1 LIKNCSIPECKKTA
15 RCRGWCSK
23 HYEKWRQWGD
33 PLHVVERQTVC
44 SVEGCDGKVDARG
57 WCPSHYNKWVRW
69 GDPLHVVERQTVCSV
84 EGCDVKVH
92 GTGYCKSHYHK
103 NRTYGDPLHVVTED
117 ERRTKISKGNTGK
130 KRTQKVKDQISD
142 SLKGNVPWNK
152 GKTGQYVPT
161 EETKKKT
168 SKSVRLAYADGSLAK
183 KISEHHSTPEMK
195 KVFQDILKQT
205 RKNMGRPNIPEKTI
219 GKILEEIGI
228 KVKFLQ
234 DIDYKTLENKL
245 ASKEMDIVW
254 KDSLGNKKII
264 EYNGYYHF
272 DNRKYGPDEIHE
284 VHGKPTVVKDLWDNE
299 EMILNQIRKAGYRIL
314 IVWEKD
320 FLKDYENEV
329 KRIIEFATKT

>member
-1 LIKNCSIPECKKTA
+1 LIKNCSIPECDGRVSA
-15 RCRGWCSK
+15 RGWCSS
-23 HYEKWRQWGD
+23 HYNKWARWGD

-44 SVEGCDGKVDARG
+44 SVEGCDGNPTFGG
-57 WCPSHYNKWVRW
+57 W
-69 GDPLHVVERQTVCSV
+69 
-84 EGCDVKVH
+84 
-92 GTGYCKSHYHK
+92 GYCKPHYYK
-103 NRTYGDPLHVVTED
+103 NRTYGDPLHIVTED
-117 ERRTKISKGNTGK
+117 ERRAKISKGNTGK
-130 KRTQKVKDQISD
+130 KRTQKVKDQNQFSFR
-142 SLKGNVPWNK
+142 KGNVPWNK
-152 GKTGQYVPT
+152 GKTGQYVPS

-234 DIDYKTLENKL
+234 DIDYKTLENKR

-254 KDSLGNKKII
+254 KDSMGNKKII

-299 EMILNQIRKAGYRIL
+299 EMILNQIRKAGYQIL

-320 FLKDYENEV
+320 FLKDNENEV

>member
-1 LIKNCSIPECKKTA
+1 MARICSILECNGRVSA
-15 RCRGWCSK
+15 RGWCS
-23 HYEKWRQWGD
+23 
-33 PLHVVERQTVC
+33 
-44 SVEGCDGKVDARG
+44 
-57 WCPSHYNKWVRW
+57 SHYNKWVRW

-84 EGCDVKVH
+84 EDCDGKVH
-92 GTGYCKSHYHK
+92 GWGYCSPHYHK

-130 KRTQKVKDQISD
+130 KRTQKVKDQISN

-168 SKSVRLAYADGSLAK
+168 SKSVNLAYADGSVAK

-219 GKILEEIGI
+219 GKILEAIGI

-234 DIDYKTLENKL
+234 DIDYKTLENKS

-264 EYNGYYHF
+264 EYNGRYHF
-272 DNRKYGPDEIHE
+272 DPRDHKPDEIHE
-284 VHGKPTVVKDLWDNE
+284 VHNKPTKCQDLWNKE
-299 EMILNQIRKAGYRIL
+299 NMILNQIRKEGYKIL
-314 IVWEKD
+314 VVWQKD
-320 FLKDYENEV
+320 FLKDYENET
-329 KRIIEFATKT
+329 KRIIEFAKS

>member
-1 LIKNCSIPECKKTA
+1 MARNCSIKGCKKTV
-15 RCRGWCSK
+15 RCRGWCTS
-23 HYEKWRQWGD
+23 HYNKWRRWGD

-44 SVEGCDGKVDARG
+44 SVEGCDGKVSG
-57 WCPSHYNKWVRW
+57 W
-69 GDPLHVVERQTVCSV
+69 
-84 EGCDVKVH
+84 
-92 GTGYCKSHYHK
+92 GYCKPHYHK
-103 NRTYGDPLHVVTED
+103 NRTYGDPLFIHDRYKLKNCSVPGCKKKYHSHTYCRHHYNKWERWGDPLYVVD
-117 ERRTKISKGNTGK
+117 
-130 KRTQKVKDQISD
+130 
-142 SLKGNVPWNK
+142 P
-152 GKTGQYVPT
+152 
-161 EETKKKT
+161 EETKKKQ
-168 SKSVRLAYADGSLAK
+168 SKSVRKAWANPELREKQSKKIRSVYADGSLAK

-254 KDSLGNKKII
+254 KDSMGNKKII

-320 FLKDYENEV
+320 FLKDNENEV

>member
-1 LIKNCSIPECKKTA
+1 MARNCSIKGCKKTV
-15 RCRGWCSK
+15 RCRGWCSS
-23 HYEKWRQWGD
+23 HYNKWARWGD

-44 SVEGCDGKVDARG
+44 SVEGCDGKVGG
-57 WCPSHYNKWVRW
+57 W
-69 GDPLHVVERQTVCSV
+69 
-84 EGCDVKVH
+84 
-92 GTGYCKSHYHK
+92 GYCKPHYHK

-117 ERRTKISKGNTGK
+117 ERRAKISKGNTGK
-130 KRTQKVKDQISD
+130 KRTQKVKDQNQFSFQ
-142 SLKGNVPWNK
+142 KGNVPWNK
-152 GKTGQYVPT
+152 GKTGQYVPSK
-161 EETKKKT
+161 ETKKKT
-168 SKSVRLAYADGSLAK
+168 SKSVRLAYADGNVAK

-205 RKNMGRPNIPEKTI
+205 RKNMGRPNIPEKAI

-254 KDSLGNKKII
+254 KDSMGNKKII